1 MAVVEEQG
9 DREEPGRSGGH
20 DTKNWA
26 LVVLGV
32 ALLLAVAAALY
43 FWDRNRTLSSQVE
56 GALSASAAEVG
67 DRMAEA
73 ELLLEDAL
81 RGFRPGETLM
91 SAVEE
96 TLESA
101 RVLERIAT
109 VPLDPEYDDA
119 WLLMNTALLAST
131 NVLNEAHWSVTQTGV
146 LTDGDR
152 GALIELR
159 SLVGAI
165 ADAIARTAQTEG
177 GTVVFDPSFVGAAA
191 LMAEDYVDRY

>member
-1 MAVVEEQG
+1 MAAAEEQV
-9 DREEPGRSGGH
+9 DREEPGRSGGP
-20 DTKNWA
+20 DTRDWA

-32 ALLLAVAAALY
+32 ALLVAVVAALY
-43 FWDRNRTLSSQVE
+43 LWGLNRTLSSQVE

-73 ELLLEDAL
+73 ELLLDDAL

-119 WLLMNTALLAST
+119 WLLMNRALLAST
-131 NVLNEAHWSVTQTGV
+131 NVLNEAHWSVTRNGG

-165 ADAIARTAQTEG
+165 ADAIARTAKTDG
-177 GTVVFDPSFVGAAA
+177 GTVVFDPSFVGAAV